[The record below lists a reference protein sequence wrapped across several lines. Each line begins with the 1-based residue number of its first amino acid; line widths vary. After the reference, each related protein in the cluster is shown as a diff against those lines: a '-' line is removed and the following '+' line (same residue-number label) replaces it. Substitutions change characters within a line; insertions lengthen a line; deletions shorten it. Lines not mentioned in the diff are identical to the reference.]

1 MKLLNCY
8 FESLLVN
15 VTISID
21 VLEAFFK
28 LQTMGGDFSA
38 RGQQDCAKGIYC
50 LAGKYLIMT
59 LPAPRGSCI
68 YKTPYSD
75 NKMK

>member
-1 MKLLNCY
+1 MFK
-8 FESLLVN
+8 
-15 VTISID
+15 
-21 VLEAFFK
+21 AFFK

-50 LAGKYLIMT
+50 LAGKYLMT
-59 LPAPRGSCI
+59 LPTPRRSCI